1 MAAPV
6 WRASSHPGSA
16 GERAGLLAAG
26 SAGLRATPLLGR
38 KQETELFPL
47 SKNNLYIHNII
58 NFWWWDNVPKPQY
71 IELKTEE
78 NYLICSHWQKLVV
91 STLVGWLWT
100 MHYFKPFC
108 IISVGIL
115 NIRHY
120 ERPKLWTFDITS
132 VLLQCFFCSYCST
145 VLYIVFV
152 TVLPCRGWLSPPFD
166 DKLPT
171 RVSPNFA
178 SKRNWS
184 ETKRNVLMRN
194 SETDPLVSLVSLRSE
209 TGI

>member
-132 VLLQCFFCSYCST
+132 VLLQCFF
-145 VLYIVFV
+145 VLI
-152 TVLPCRGWLSPPFD
+152 VLPYCISYLLLFYLVGGDSPHH
-166 DKLPT
+166 
-171 RVSPNFA
+171 
-178 SKRNWS
+178 
-184 ETKRNVLMRN
+184 LMISYQLGCPRI
-194 SETDPLVSLVSLRSE
+194 SLRNETEAKRSE
-209 TGI
+209 MFWCEIAKLTP